1 MKKPSVL
8 RIFWVPVLAAAFLWP
23 TQVQAQTDD
32 ERARMHFQSGR
43 SYFDQGRYEDAVREW
58 QQAYRLSNRTVLL
71 VNIATAQERI
81 FQFSD
86 AIRSLERYLSV
97 GGAEAEQNRTT
108 IQERITNLRG
118 LRDRMEANQN
128 NTPPDQPPPDQ
139 PPPPPPPDQPPP
151 DQPPPD
157 QPPPDQPPDDGGR
170 RRVWSW
176 VMLGTTGLFTVLPII
191 TGAMAMGR
199 MGDLED
205 QCPDLHCSD
214 PSLQDTADS
223 GSTLAVVTDVFIG
236 LAAASAVAT
245 VFLFIFE
252 GRNRSSDDSQP
263 SARVIPLF
271 GPGQA
276 GLRLDF

>member
-1 MKKPSVL
+1 
-8 RIFWVPVLAAAFLWP
+8 
-23 TQVQAQTDD
+23 
-32 ERARMHFQSGR
+32 MHFQSGR

-97 GGAEAEQNRTT
+97 GGAEADQNRTT
-108 IQERITNLRG
+108 IETRITNLRA
-118 LRDRMEANQN
+118 LRDRMAAGQGDQPPQQPPPQQPPPQQPPQQ
-128 NTPPDQPPPDQ
+128 PPDQPPPDQ
-139 PPPPPPPDQPPP
+139 PPPPQTPPDQP
-151 DQPPPD
+151 
-157 QPPPDQPPDDGGR
+157 DDGSR

-176 VMLGTTGLFTVLPII
+176 VMLGTTGLFTILPII

-205 QCPDLHCSD
+205 QCPDMVCAD
-214 PSLQDTADS
+214 AGLQDTADS
-223 GSTLAVVTDVFIG
+223 GTTLAVVTDVFIG
-236 LAAASAVAT
+236 LAAASALAT
-245 VFLFIFE
+245 ILLFIFE
-252 GRNRSSDDSQP
+252 GRNSGEAQST
-263 SARVIPLF
+263 ARVTPLF

-276 GLRLDF
+276 GLELTF